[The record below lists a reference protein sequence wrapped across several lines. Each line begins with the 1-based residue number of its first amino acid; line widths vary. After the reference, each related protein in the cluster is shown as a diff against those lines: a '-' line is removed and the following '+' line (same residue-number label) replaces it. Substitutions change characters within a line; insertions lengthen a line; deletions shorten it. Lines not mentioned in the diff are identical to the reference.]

1 VSLAL
6 AILSLVSTPESSVAF
21 PEAFHGVWDY
31 NEAACAGDFSVLR
44 IAIGPDGIS
53 YWESDG
59 TPVKL
64 YDVASG
70 KGNGGQEFTAELAM
84 QGEGEAWTSITRF
97 VISDDGERLFAES
110 KGDGKTL
117 LGLPGKKTFWFYSR
131 CGETAKM
138 GWDHEKEPEE

>member
-1 VSLAL
+1 MSLAL
-6 AILSLVSTPESSVAF
+6 AILSFVSTPESLVAF

-31 NEAACAGDFSVLR
+31 DNAACEGDFSDLR
-44 IAIGPDGIS
+44 IAIGADGIK

-64 YDVASG
+64 YDVASS

-117 LGLPGKKTFWFYSR
+117 LGLPSATTFWFYSR
-131 CGETAKM
+131 CSDTAKM
-138 GWDHEKEPEE
+138 GWDNEKESEE